1 MKQQA
6 TQASVSE
13 HAAGS
18 SEEGSSRE
26 MSAHQIRPGA
36 IANLLARDI
45 GDKGIAHVLR
55 VVRKHL
61 RMDVAFISHFREVD
75 RVFEHVDADGAPP
88 VQVGQSISLEEGYCL
103 RVVRGELPEL
113 IPDTSAV
120 PAALAIPETRAIPI
134 GAHLGIPVQLESGE
148 VYGSLCCFS
157 HQPDHTLGERD
168 MALMR
173 AFGEVLAGRIDE
185 GLAAARLADRA
196 AAEIRDA
203 MAGGAPRIVY
213 QPIYALGDDAIVGL
227 ECLSRFDIEPRRPPD
242 LWFNAA
248 HEAGLGLDLELR
260 AIELA
265 LVPLGRFPAS
275 VAININCSPEL
286 IISGRL
292 EPLLCGLDL
301 RRIVLEIT
309 EHATVTDYTA
319 VKRALDPLRE
329 RGARL
334 AIDDAGAGY
343 ASMRHILNLECDV
356 IKLDMS
362 LTRDIDTDPSRRA
375 LARGLISFAHEIGS
389 HITAEG
395 VETRAE
401 LETLRRLGVDK
412 VQGFYLSQP
421 LALADALVAAAS
433 ASSVLE
439 RAVG

>member
-1 MKQQA
+1 
-6 TQASVSE
+6 
-13 HAAGS
+13 
-18 SEEGSSRE
+18 
-26 MSAHQIRPGA
+26 MSAQQIRPGA
-36 IANLLARDI
+36 IANLLARGVGDNGI
-45 GDKGIAHVLR
+45 GHVLR

-61 RMDVAFISHFREVD
+61 RMDVAFISHFRELD

-88 VQVGQSISLEEGYCL
+88 VQVGQSISLEEGYCMK
-103 RVVRGELPEL
+103 VVRGELPGL
-113 IPDTSAV
+113 IPDTSVV
-120 PAALAIPETRAIPI
+120 PAALAIPATRAIPI

-148 VYGSLCCFS
+148 VYGTLCCFS
-157 HQPDHTLGERD
+157 HHADLTLGERD

-203 MAGGAPRIVY
+203 ISAGAPRIVY
-213 QPIYALGDDAIVGL
+213 QPIYALDDDAIVGV
-227 ECLSRFDIEPRRPPD
+227 ECLSRFDIDPRRTPD
-242 LWFNAA
+242 VWFNAA

-265 LVPLGRFPAS
+265 LVPFERFAPS
-275 VAININCSPEL
+275 VSIGINSSPEL
-286 IISGRL
+286 ILSGRL
-292 EPLLCGLDL
+292 QPVLGRLDL
-301 RRIVLEIT
+301 SRVVIEIT
-309 EHATVTDYTA
+309 EHATVTDYA
-319 VKRALDPLRE
+319 ALKRALDPLRA

-412 VQGFYLSQP
+412 VQGFYLSKP
-421 LALADALVAAAS
+421 LGLEECLAATGRARG
-433 ASSVLE
+433 VLA